1 MSCTNLTRA
10 LVAAFLVVSS
20 LNVSAAPKPAT
31 DEAEVAALLERAG
44 DAFDL
49 EREDAIFLLDE
60 LSETW
65 TTDGRLVRSIHQ
77 IALIRTE
84 YGLDHYADLRVP
96 WDSARQCLVLQAL
109 RTWRPSDDQWID
121 AGPTAS
127 VETLPFAVDRS
138 PDYCHL
144 RETMLLHD
152 GVELPCV
159 METRYTIEDQI
170 AFRPGFSGTRHLWR
184 PEPTVVSRLVLGGPA
199 AAPPRWALVGGVSA
213 PVEGRDEATG
223 LSTWTFELSDVPAEP
238 SPASADSHAGLPQV
252 SWSSWPDYAA
262 LGRDLLVRL
271 DAAATL
277 DEALEKR
284 LSEHL
289 DRARTPLEKAAR
301 VASLIAEGTRF
312 VDVEPEWWA
321 APRPAVR
328 TWSTAYANPVDRT
341 TLAAALFRAAGFEV
355 ELGFVGAGFLAPGHD
370 LPTLDWSDGPSLS
383 VGYGEGLEA
392 WFDPRDASLSMGEH
406 AFLGRFTWFLVDESP
421 TFWPVGLQRPSRKT
435 LHLDLAIDESA
446 SSFEGSGALVADGIL
461 SPFHRMCG
469 TGTEAIDALDSIVGS
484 LLGGATVTA
493 YNPETFD
500 PMLVSV
506 CFDVETPLGERDRRG
521 RLICELAPF
530 AELLPGDLHEE
541 HRQGAVHLPGSLEY
555 SLELRLDPGEL
566 AVVRHPL
573 PRELENEAG
582 RFEIVLRRGAKPGSL
597 RLIRR
602 LTLNKA
608 SYRAEEWPQLRALLL
623 ASADRAGRVFFFE

>member
-170 AFRPGFSGTRHLWR
+170 DF
-184 PEPTVVSRLVLGGPA
+184 VVSKLFDQFDLDFNLMR
-199 AAPPRWALVGGVSA
+199 RW
-213 PVEGRDEATG
+213 EG
-223 LSTWTFELSDVPAEP
+223 
-238 SPASADSHAGLPQV
+238 
-252 SWSSWPDYAA
+252 
-262 LGRDLLVRL
+262 
-271 DAAATL
+271 
-277 DEALEKR
+277 
-284 LSEHL
+284 
-289 DRARTPLEKAAR
+289 
-301 VASLIAEGTRF
+301 
-312 VDVEPEWWA
+312 
-321 APRPAVR
+321 
-328 TWSTAYANPVDRT
+328 
-341 TLAAALFRAAGFEV
+341 
-355 ELGFVGAGFLAPGHD
+355 
-370 LPTLDWSDGPSLS
+370 
-383 VGYGEGLEA
+383 
-392 WFDPRDASLSMGEH
+392 
-406 AFLGRFTWFLVDESP
+406 
-421 TFWPVGLQRPSRKT
+421 
-435 LHLDLAIDESA
+435 
-446 SSFEGSGALVADGIL
+446 
-461 SPFHRMCG
+461 
-469 TGTEAIDALDSIVGS
+469 
-484 LLGGATVTA
+484 
-493 YNPETFD
+493 
-500 PMLVSV
+500 
-506 CFDVETPLGERDRRG
+506 
-521 RLICELAPF
+521 
-530 AELLPGDLHEE
+530 
-541 HRQGAVHLPGSLEY
+541 
-555 SLELRLDPGEL
+555 
-566 AVVRHPL
+566 
-573 PRELENEAG
+573 
-582 RFEIVLRRGAKPGSL
+582 
-597 RLIRR
+597 
-602 LTLNKA
+602 
-608 SYRAEEWPQLRALLL
+608 
-623 ASADRAGRVFFFE
+623 

>member
-1 MSCTNLTRA
+1 MSFTNLTRA
-10 LVAAFLVVSS
+10 LVAAFLVSYS
-20 LNVSAAPKPAT
+20 LSASAAPRPVM
-31 DEAEVAALLERAG
+31 DEAEVSALLEQA
-44 DAFDL
+44 DDVFDL
-49 EREDAIFLLDE
+49 EQEDAVFLLDE

-84 YGLDHYADLRVP
+84 YGLDHYADLRIP
-96 WDSARQCLVLQAL
+96 WDSARQRFTLHAL
-109 RTWRPSDDQWID
+109 RTWRLSDEHWID

-144 RETMLLHD
+144 RETMVLHD
-152 GVELPCV
+152 GVEFPCV
-159 METRYTIEDQI
+159 METRYTIEDLA

-184 PEPTVVSRLVLGGPA
+184 PEPTVVSRLVLGGPV
-199 AAPPRWALVGGVSA
+199 AAPPRWALVGGA
-213 PVEGRDEATG
+213 PTPAEGRDEATG
-223 LSTWTFELSDVPAEP
+223 LSTWTFELSDVSAEP
-238 SPASADSHAGLPQV
+238 LPLSADSHAGLPQV

-262 LGRDLLVRL
+262 LGRDLRARL
-271 DAAATL
+271 DAAAIL

-284 LSEHL
+284 LDEHL
-289 DRARTPLEKAAR
+289 DEARTSLEKAVR
-301 VASLIAEGTRF
+301 IASLVAEGTRL
-312 VDVEPEWWA
+312 VDIEPDWWS

-328 TWSTAYANPVDRT
+328 TWSTAYADPVDRT
-341 TLAAALFRAAGFEV
+341 ILAAALFRAAGFEV
-355 ELGFVGAGFLAPGHD
+355 ELGFVGAGFLAPGHE
-370 LPTLDWSDGPSLS
+370 LPTLDWSGGPSLT
-383 VGYGEGLEA
+383 VDYGEGLEA
-392 WFDPRDASLSMGEH
+392 WFDPRTATLSGGEH

-435 LHLDLAIDESA
+435 PRLDLTFDEAA

-469 TGTEAIDALDSIVGS
+469 TGTEAIDSLGSTVGS

-506 CFDVETPLGERDRRG
+506 GFDLDVPLGERDGRG
-521 RLICELAPF
+521 RLTCELAPF

-541 HRQGAVHLPGSLEY
+541 HRQSAVHLPGSLEY

-566 AVVRHPL
+566 EVVRHPL

-582 RFEIVLRRGAKPGSL
+582 RFEVVVQRGVKPNGL

-602 LTLNKA
+602 LTLKKA

-623 ASADRAGRVFFFE
+623 ASADRAGRTFMFE